1 MDSKFSVRNRKS
13 QVFMVKYDFLTPEN
27 LRIDG
32 RRSHEIRPTEFELGG
47 IVAGADGS
55 ASVSMGLTKV

>member
-1 MDSKFSVRNRKS
+1 MDSKFSVRNRKY
-13 QVFMVKYDFLTPEN
+13 QLFMVKYDFLTPEN

-32 RRSHEIRPTEFELGG
+32 RRPHEIRPMEFQSGG